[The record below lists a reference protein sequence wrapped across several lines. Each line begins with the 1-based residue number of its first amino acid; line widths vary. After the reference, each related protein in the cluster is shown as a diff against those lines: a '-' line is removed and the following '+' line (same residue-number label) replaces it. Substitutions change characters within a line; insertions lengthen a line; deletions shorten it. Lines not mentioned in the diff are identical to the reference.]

1 MKPLSTFAC
10 GALLLTAFS
19 LSNAQNRESALARVN
34 EEKNQGVLKHADP
47 IVAEPVERAE
57 PTAPDTKFIL
67 PSSDA
72 ERSQGSLL
80 DTKVGPNGED
90 LFMKNNKY
98 FYINGK
104 GEKVKVKRSALMD
117 KAKTS

>member
-10 GALLLTAFS
+10 GALLLAAFS
-19 LSNAQNRESALARVN
+19 LSNAQNPDGALARVD
-34 EEKNQGVLKHADP
+34 EEKSQGDLKHTDP
-47 IVAEPVERAE
+47 VITESVETAE
-57 PTAPDTKFIL
+57 TAPSTKFVL
-67 PSSDA
+67 PA
-72 ERSQGSLL
+72 TETEKSQGSLL

-90 LFMKNNKY
+90 LFIKNNKY
-98 FYINGK
+98 YYFNSK